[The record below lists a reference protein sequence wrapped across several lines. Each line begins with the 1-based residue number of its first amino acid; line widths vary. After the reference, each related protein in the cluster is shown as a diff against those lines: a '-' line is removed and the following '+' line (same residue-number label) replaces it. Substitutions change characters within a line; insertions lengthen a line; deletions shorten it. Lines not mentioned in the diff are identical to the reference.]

1 LKAAPVSSARKV
13 KLVSSTMGFWCCLGA
28 IPTNLCCW
36 AAKIGQIFPL
46 IAPILA
52 ALMPWA
58 PLIIVL
64 SILAL
69 MVAVR
74 LATTSPYPSI
84 HVLPGEESFVA
95 FDSQAKEKSVE
106 WECNMF
112 EEREGEDGERVD
124 LSVVVPAYNET
135 ERLPA
140 MLDQAV
146 EFLQNSKVNT
156 SGVDT
161 WEVIVVDDGS
171 KDKTTETALE
181 YAVSLGTQKFRVL
194 TLAKNLGKGGAVRR
208 GVRVARGRTVIYAD
222 ADGATTFSELNKVYA
237 KLNQVAKTEGSKYF
251 GMICGSRAHLEQES
265 VAQRTLFRTILMY
278 GFHACVR
285 IFGCKGVQD
294 TQCGFKAMT
303 RDTARVLFSNMHIE
317 RWAFDVELIRIAE
330 MTGMPVA
337 EVAVEWTE
345 IDGSKLDPMSAS
357 IQMLRDL
364 VLLWARY
371 LTGAWKLRAI

>member
-1 LKAAPVSSARKV
+1 
-13 KLVSSTMGFWCCLGA
+13 MGFWCCLGA
-28 IPTNLCCW
+28 IPTHLCCW
-36 AAKIGQIFPL
+36 VAKIGHIFPL
-46 IAPILA
+46 IGPVLLA
-52 ALMPWA
+52 LVPYA
-58 PLIIVL
+58 PLIVAL
-64 SILAL
+64 SIVAL
-69 MVAVR
+69 VIAIRM
-74 LATTSPYPSI
+74 ATKSPYPTI
-84 HVLPGEESFVA
+84 QVLPGEEAFVT
-95 FDSQAKEKSVE
+95 FNSQGKEEPVE

-112 EEREGEDGERVD
+112 EEKEGDDGERVD
-124 LSVVVPAYNET
+124 LTVVVPAYNET

-146 EFLQNSKVNT
+146 EFLQNPKVNT
-156 SGVDT
+156 TDVKT
-161 WEVIVVDDGS
+161 WEIIVVDDGS

-181 YAVSLGTQKFRVL
+181 YAVSLGTDKVRVL

-237 KLNQVAKTEGSKYF
+237 KLNQVATSGVSNRL
-251 GMICGSRAHLEQES
+251 GLVCGSRAHLEQES

-330 MTGMPVA
+330 MTKMPVA

-357 IQMLRDL
+357 VQMLRDL

-371 LTGAWKLRAI
+371 LTGAWKLTQ